1 MYLLSF
7 LCFKLN
13 KVTWNAHEWPGIRD
27 DPELVTSL
35 YMYNKTCSV
44 VQKYFTKLTFVT
56 QNIKQS
62 STAANENRIVM
73 NSSKLRVSGQVSL
86 LDRRG
91 SYRPGSMKHSVVPS
105 PCWRKSPQSEDRY
118 VLILP
123 WTTLTGETKRQ
134 YLRRYKIIWRT
145 FSRRF
150 KISSTPVWRNQKS
163 FWLQKRL
170 HS

>member
-1 MYLLSF
+1 MHTS
-7 LCFKLN
+7 
-13 KVTWNAHEWPGIRD
+13 
-27 DPELVTSL
+27 DPELETTRNWWLHCTCIIKHAVWCKSTLQNWPSWL
-35 YMYNKTCSV
+35 KT
-44 VQKYFTKLTFVT
+44 L
-56 QNIKQS
+56 NRS

-150 KISSTPVWRNQKS
+150 KILSTPVWRKS

>member
-1 MYLLSF
+1 MCLLSF
-7 LCFKLN
+7 LCFNLN
-13 KVTWNAHEWPGIRD
+13 KVTWNTHEWPGIGD
-27 DPELVTSL
+27 DPELATSL
-35 YMYNKTCSV
+35 YMYDKTNCTRNAVWCKS
-44 VQKYFTKLTFVT
+44 TL

-150 KISSTPVWRNQKS
+150 KISSTPVWRKS